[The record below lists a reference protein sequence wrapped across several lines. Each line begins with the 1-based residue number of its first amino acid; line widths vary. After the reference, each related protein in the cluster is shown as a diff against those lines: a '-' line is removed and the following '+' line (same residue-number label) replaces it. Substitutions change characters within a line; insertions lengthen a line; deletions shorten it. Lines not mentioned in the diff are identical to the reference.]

1 MTMDASARV
10 LERYNAKVF
19 KNRKEHMLRINPEEA
34 QQITANTRAIPGI
47 MTNRGCCYAGCKGV
61 VLGPIKDMVLITH
74 GPVAAAFTAG
84 AHAATRPGL
93 KKANP
98 TSSSTASPPI
108 CRSRTSFLAA
118 QKSSRPPLTKS
129 CSS

>member
-47 MTNRGCCYAGCKGV
+47 MTNR
-61 VLGPIKDMVLITH
+61 
-74 GPVAAAFTAG
+74 
-84 AHAATRPGL
+84 L
-93 KKANP
+93 K
-98 TSSSTASPPI
+98 
-108 CRSRTSFLAA
+108 FV
-118 QKSSRPPLTKS
+118 
-129 CSS
+129 